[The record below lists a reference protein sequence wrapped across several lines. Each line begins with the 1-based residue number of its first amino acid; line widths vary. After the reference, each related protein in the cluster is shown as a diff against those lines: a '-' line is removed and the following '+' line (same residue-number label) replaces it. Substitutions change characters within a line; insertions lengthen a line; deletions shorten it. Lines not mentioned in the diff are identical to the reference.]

1 MTSATPVQCSRIK
14 KHFRLKQI
22 VKSPTRKDA
31 ILDFV
36 LTNLND
42 HYVSSEIFPPFG
54 LSDHN
59 IIMASPK
66 VRTENLNTRK
76 VIYKRDSRA
85 SCKAAMGRYLCALD
99 WPLLFNSLESCEELL
114 NTFQQVIS
122 TGLDLLMPLRKIRAI
137 PSDVP
142 WMSQKL
148 KSLIQKRQEAFFK
161 SGATS
166 VQFKRYR
173 NAVNR
178 ERKECRANYY
188 ESRVQQMK
196 GEHPKAWWKEVKRLS
211 GMQSRSCDL
220 LSKLDVVEIQ
230 DQTAEEIAN
239 TINKAFLEPLEE
251 YRSSPLTPL
260 PLEDCPKFLEVT
272 EERTYKL
279 LSRLNPAKA
288 TGPDGLPNWLLREF
302 ASLVAFPVKTILN
315 ASFSEQRLPSSW
327 KYADVTPLPKKTP
340 VQNLKKD
347 LRPISLTPCLSKVA
361 EDFVVTD
368 HLKPAVMKVL
378 DSSQYGAVPKS
389 STTIALLS
397 MIHEWITGTDGNGST
412 VRAILFDY
420 RKAFDLIDHTI
431 LIYKLGKL
439 DLPIT
444 VINWIIDFLSNRFQR
459 IKLAEGCLSEWGSV
473 PSGVPQGTKLGPWL
487 FVVMI
492 NDLVIN
498 GACVW
503 KYVDDTTA
511 SEVVGKGE
519 VSSAQIIADKVAEWS
534 LANRVQLKNEKCTEL
549 RISFAR
555 NKATFESIRV
565 HGKELE
571 LVDSAKLLGITITSD
586 LSWNTHVNDVIKK
599 AAKRLYFLVQLKRA
613 KVPCND
619 LGLFYITCVRSV
631 LDYAIPVYYYSLPKY
646 LVNEL
651 ERVQKRA
658 LKIMCPSLSYDEAL
672 THMEIAPLSV
682 HHSNICATLFN
693 EILSDSDHRLRAL
706 LPPSHQACKYS
717 LRRTR
722 KFDIPKIN
730 TKRARNSFIIS
741 QVLI

>member
-1 MTSATPVQCSRIK
+1 M
-14 KHFRLKQI
+14 
-22 VKSPTRKDA
+22 
-31 ILDFV
+31 
-36 LTNLND
+36 
-42 HYVSSEIFPPFG
+42 
-54 LSDHN
+54 
-59 IIMASPK
+59 
-66 VRTENLNTRK
+66 
-76 VIYKRDSRA
+76 
-85 SCKAAMGRYLCALD
+85 
-99 WPLLFNSLESCEELL
+99 
-114 NTFQQVIS
+114 
-122 TGLDLLMPLRKIRAI
+122 
-137 PSDVP
+137 
-142 WMSQKL
+142 
-148 KSLIQKRQEAFFK
+148 
-161 SGATS
+161 
-166 VQFKRYR
+166 
-173 NAVNR
+173 
-178 ERKECRANYY
+178 
-188 ESRVQQMK
+188 
-196 GEHPKAWWKEVKRLS
+196 
-211 GMQSRSCDL
+211 
-220 LSKLDVVEIQ
+220 
-230 DQTAEEIAN
+230 
-239 TINKAFLEPLEE
+239 
-251 YRSSPLTPL
+251 
-260 PLEDCPKFLEVT
+260 
-272 EERTYKL
+272 

-288 TGPDGLPNWLLREF
+288 AGPDGLPNWLLREF

-347 LRPISLTPCLSKVA
+347 LRLISLTPCLSKVA

-378 DSSQYGAVPKS
+378 DSNQYGAVPKS
-389 STTIALLS
+389 STTIALLN
-397 MIHEWITGTDGNGST
+397 MIHEWITGTDGKGST
-412 VRAILFDY
+412 VRAILFDC

-503 KYVDDTTA
+503 KHVDDTTA

-534 LANRVQLKNEKCTEL
+534 LANTVQLNNEKCKDL

-555 NKATFESIRV
+555 NKATFEPIRV

-599 AAKRLYFLVQLKRA
+599 AAKRLYFLVQLKGA
-613 KVPCND
+613 KVTCND

-631 LDYAIPVYYYSLPKY
+631 LDYAIPFYYYSLPKY
-646 LVNEL
+646 LVNEP
-651 ERVQKRA
+651 ERCA
-658 LKIMCPSLSYDEAL
+658 LASVTMKLLL
-672 THMEIAPLSV
+672 TW
-682 HHSNICATLFN
+682 
-693 EILSDSDHRLRAL
+693 R
-706 LPPSHQACKYS
+706 
-717 LRRTR
+717 
-722 KFDIPKIN
+722 
-730 TKRARNSFIIS
+730 
-741 QVLI
+741 